1 MFFVLSKVLWF
12 LAAPSNLLLLL
23 VVAGAGLAL
32 RWRRLGAGLAA
43 LCGLALLAGGV
54 SPLASLVF
62 GPLENRFPE
71 FRDDGA
77 PVAGIVVLG
86 GAVETGLSAAR
97 GQLVVNDAGER
108 MIALGDL
115 ARRYPAATV
124 VFAGG
129 SGRLTGD
136 GAVSESAIT
145 RRHAASLGVPPERIT
160 YENRS
165 RNTHENATFSAA
177 LVKPKPGERW
187 LLVTSAWHMPRAVGC
202 FRRAGFTV
210 AAYPVDYR
218 TGPGAL
224 TIHATAGDGL
234 FELDIAVRE
243 WLGLAAYRAS
253 GYTEAVFPGP

>member
-12 LAAPSNLLLLL
+12 VTAPSNLLLLL
-23 VVAGAGLAL
+23 VLAGAGLGL
-32 RWRRLGAGLAA
+32 RWRRLGVGLSAAAGLV
-43 LCGLALLAGGV
+43 LLAGGV

-62 GPLENRFPE
+62 GPLENRFPV

-77 PVAGIVVLG
+77 PVTGIVVLG

-115 ARRYPAATV
+115 ARLYPAAIL

-136 GAVSESAIT
+136 GAVSESAIL
-145 RRHAASLGVPPERIT
+145 RRHAATLGVPPERIT
-160 YENRS
+160 YDERS
-165 RNTHENATFSAA
+165 RNTHENAAFSAA

-187 LLVTSAWHMPRAVGC
+187 LLVTSAWHMPRAMGC

-210 AAYPVDYR
+210 TAYPVDYR
-218 TGPGAL
+218 TGPGAVAL
-224 TIHATAGDGL
+224 HATAGDGL
-234 FELDIAVRE
+234 FELDVAVRE
-243 WLGLAAYRAS
+243 WLGLVAYRAS
-253 GYTEAVFPGP
+253 GYTESLFPGP